1 MYYGLVGR
9 LVRETSDGEV
19 TEFWGRLL
27 QEAFRNIGVHL
38 DTSKAG
44 M

>member
-19 TEFWGRLL
+19 TEFWGRYQLVL
-27 QEAFRNIGVHL
+27 N
-38 DTSKAG
+38 
-44 M
+44 